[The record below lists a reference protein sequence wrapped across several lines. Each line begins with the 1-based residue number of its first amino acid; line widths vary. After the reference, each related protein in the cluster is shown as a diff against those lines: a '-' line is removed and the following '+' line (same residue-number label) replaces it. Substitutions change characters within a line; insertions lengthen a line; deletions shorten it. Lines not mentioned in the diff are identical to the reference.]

1 MGRSEILLRSLSR
14 AKKQVEASMSKLILI
29 LGDQLSLNNPALSHF
44 DAQHD
49 KLLMIEAVEESTHV
63 WSHKARIVYFLSAM
77 RHFAQR
83 LRDRYGEPALDYWA
97 LDQHSHARLVDAL
110 AAAITQHAATHVVC
124 QRVGDIRLHHA
135 LTKLCQQQAIGLV
148 WTEDAH
154 FLCSPVDFSTWM
166 HGKKQLRMEFFY
178 RWMRQRTGILM
189 QGSEPEGGQWN
200 YDADNRQSIP
210 KQGLGW
216 ITPPQTFAP
225 DAITQAVIDRVNERF
240 ATHPGSCDAFNYAV
254 TRQQALTALTDFIT
268 YRLAD
273 FGQLQDAMW
282 TNEPFLYHS
291 LLSAPLNCQLLQP
304 QEVIDAALQAYAL
317 GKAPLNSVE
326 GFVRQIL
333 GWREFMRGIYQH
345 RTNELIYANH
355 FGHQRPLPD
364 WFWTGKT
371 EMTCLSQVIG
381 QTLATGYAHHI
392 QRLMVIGLYATLA
405 ELQPQAVSDWFHAVY
420 IDATDWVQRPNVI
433 GMALYAN
440 GGEFTSKPYLAS
452 GAYIDKMSNYCQ
464 HCRFKP
470 KEKSGANA
478 CPITQLYWRFLI
490 IHFDELS
497 HNPRTSL
504 MVSHVKKLS
513 DSDKQQLVREAE
525 RHLS

>member
-1 MGRSEILLRSLSR
+1 MLRSLPRTKIESR
-14 AKKQVEASMSKLILI
+14 HTMSQVILI
-29 LGDQLSLNNPALSHF
+29 LGDQLSLDNPALKYF
-44 DAQHD
+44 NPAEDQ
-49 KLLMIEAVEESTHV
+49 LLMIEASEESTHV

-77 RHFAQR
+77 RHFAHL
-83 LRDRYGEPALDYWA
+83 LRQQFGEASLDYWA
-97 LDQHSHARLVDAL
+97 LEQHSHASLASAL
-110 AAAITQHAATHVVC
+110 IEAISRHSASQVVC
-124 QRVGDIRLHHA
+124 QRPGDLRLSQA
-135 LTKLCQQQAIGLV
+135 LEAAAQQHNFRLV

-154 FLCSPVDFSTWM
+154 FLCRLTEFAQWM
-166 HGKKQLRMEFFY
+166 KGKKQLRMEFFY

-189 QGSEPEGGQWN
+189 QGDEPEGGQWN
-200 YDADNRQSIP
+200 YDSDNRQSIP

-216 ITPPQTFAP
+216 IAPPKTFVP
-225 DAITQAVIDRVNERF
+225 DAITQSVIERVEARF
-240 ATHPGSCDAFNYAV
+240 DTHPGKLDRFSYAV
-254 TRQQALTALTDFIT
+254 TREQALQALDDFIQH
-268 YRLAD
+268 RLAD

-282 TNEPFLYHS
+282 TDEPFLFHS
-291 LLSAPLNCQLLQP
+291 LISAPLNCQLLHP
-304 QEVIDAALQAYAL
+304 KEVIDAALTAYQQ

-333 GWREFMRGIYQH
+333 GWREFMRGIYAQ
-345 RTNELIYANH
+345 TAEQLLQANH
-355 FGHQRPLPD
+355 FNHQRPLPD

-405 ELQPQAVSDWFHAVY
+405 ELHPQQVSDWFHAVY

-440 GGEFTSKPYLAS
+440 GGHFTSKPYLAS

-470 KEKSGANA
+470 KEKLGTNA

-490 IHFDELS
+490 EHFDELS
-497 HNPRTSL
+497 SNPRTSL
-504 MVSHVKKLS
+504 MVTHVKKLS
-513 DSDKQQLVREAE
+513 DGDKQRLLAQAE
-525 RHLS
+525 SHLL